1 MDKIKPTSNAS
12 LQAALPLSA
21 VAIRQ
26 PRTAAAWL
34 RFRRP
39 ALDGLPSSGTGLSFD
54 AKEVLKMKKNMD
66 TIQFESRA
74 EVGELIKVLE
84 KYVDAY
90 PKDKDNPTV
99 KNLYNLL
106 DVMEMEW

>member
-1 MDKIKPTSNAS
+1 
-12 LQAALPLSA
+12 
-21 VAIRQ
+21 
-26 PRTAAAWL
+26 
-34 RFRRP
+34 
-39 ALDGLPSSGTGLSFD
+39 
-54 AKEVLKMKKNMD
+54 MKKSMD

-90 PKDKDNPTV
+90 PKEKDNPTV
-99 KNLYNLL
+99 KKLYNLL

>member
-1 MDKIKPTSNAS
+1 M
-12 LQAALPLSA
+12 
-21 VAIRQ
+21 R
-26 PRTAAAWL
+26 
-34 RFRRP
+34 
-39 ALDGLPSSGTGLSFD
+39 
-54 AKEVLKMKKNMD
+54 KNMD

-90 PKDKDNPTV
+90 PKEKDNQTV
-99 KNLYNLL
+99 KELYNLL